1 MVEWGQL
8 SSRKLEGGN
17 ASTVQLWLKVGSV
30 GKAVMAGKVLWK
42 EHVAHQH
49 QKSQEPCTETA
60 PAAATGAGWCS
71 QPSHGRGVE
80 TKNQVK
86 WTAV

>member
-30 GKAVMAGKVLWK
+30 GKAVMAGKSAV
-42 EHVAHQH
+42 EGARG
-49 QKSQEPCTETA
+49 SSA
-60 PAAATGAGWCS
+60 PKIPRAM
-71 QPSHGRGVE
+71 H
-80 TKNQVK
+80 
-86 WTAV
+86 